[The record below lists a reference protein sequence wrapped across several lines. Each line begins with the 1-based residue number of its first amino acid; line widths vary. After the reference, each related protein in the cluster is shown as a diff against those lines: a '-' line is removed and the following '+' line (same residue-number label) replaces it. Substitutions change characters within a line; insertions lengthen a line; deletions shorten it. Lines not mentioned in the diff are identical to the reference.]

1 MFPLVFGNI
10 LTITLNSTDD
20 KNAVL
25 NILDNISYNKTRL
38 NEELKYV
45 KLSRENLPEWKRK
58 SLENMDK
65 INKENERNP

>member
-10 LTITLNSTDD
+10 LTISLNSIDD

-38 NEELKYV
+38 NEALKYAN
-45 KLSRENLPEWKRK
+45 LSNAEKQQIISKKNVQPGVGQKVQRR
-58 SLENMDK
+58 
-65 INKENERNP
+65 

>member
-1 MFPLVFGNI
+1 MFPLVFRNI
-10 LTITLNSTDD
+10 LTITLNSIDD
-20 KNAVL
+20 KDAVL

-38 NEELKYV
+38 NEALKYV

>member
-1 MFPLVFGNI
+1 MFPLVFRNT
-10 LTITLNSTDD
+10 LTITLNSIDD

-45 KLSRENLPEWKRK
+45 KLLRENLPEWKRK